1 MQSSMFEAAPL
12 PNSMAQQSR
21 PQDHIL
27 HMLME
32 SQVDPFDAQEAKQAI
47 EAVEQ
52 DGIVF
57 LDEIDKICKARD
69 YR

>member
-1 MQSSMFEAAPL
+1 MGEGGCFQL
-12 PNSMAQQSR
+12 L
-21 PQDHIL
+21 L
-27 HMLME
+27 HAELGRRMVKVSTEEL
-32 SQVDPFDAQEAKQAI
+32 AKQAI